1 MKQIYLISSCNLIRA
16 SLLVLCTFVVQS
28 HAADDNA
35 AAGVPAAGKALFK
48 LNCESCHGENG
59 NGQGEAVA
67 DTLPE
72 PRDFTKAEF
81 KFDTDADWER
91 GTSRD
96 IANVITN
103 GAAVYGG
110 SALMI
115 PWSHL
120 SERDVENLVAYIQ
133 SLHQ

>member
-1 MKQIYLISSCNLIRA
+1 MKQIYLTNPRSLGILIRA
-16 SLLVLCTFVVQS
+16 GLLVLSTLVVQT
-28 HAADDNA
+28 HAADGN
-35 AAGVPAAGKALFK
+35 PEAGKALFK
-48 LNCESCHGENG
+48 LNCQSCHGENG

-72 PRDFTKAEF
+72 PRDFARAEF
-81 KFDTDADWER
+81 KFDTDADWQR
-91 GTSRD
+91 GTSKD

-103 GAAVYGG
+103 GAAIYGG

-120 SERDVENLVAYIQ
+120 SEHDVENLVAYIQ